1 MRVQERGINKMKS
14 LITLDDGV
22 TFFVTTLEPTELKVV
37 SERQLTIASTP
48 NVLIE
53 TMNNIVSINITEV

>member
-1 MRVQERGINKMKS
+1 MKS